1 MLSSAVWIG
10 IILVILILKY
20 GFIVPFRDKEKFKIY
35 EQRDKVAMEAL
46 NGELDENSLEYKFA
60 IRYINFWIYY
70 TDNDYDFSI
79 VWGNIVNPIGKK
91 QRKQLSSVMKKIQ
104 KSNTLS
110 DAIKAAEKQSN
121 RILGIRGFVFSKII
135 LRMIIIVL
143 EASLGIVN
151 VCDNIVDIEEK
162 AEKKIS
168 KALQESKQIENNYDN
183 LQQQVMYRNV

>member
-10 IILVILILKY
+10 IIIVILILKY

-121 RILGIRGFVFSKII
+121 RILGIRGFVFSKVL

-143 EASLGIVN
+143 EVSLGIVN